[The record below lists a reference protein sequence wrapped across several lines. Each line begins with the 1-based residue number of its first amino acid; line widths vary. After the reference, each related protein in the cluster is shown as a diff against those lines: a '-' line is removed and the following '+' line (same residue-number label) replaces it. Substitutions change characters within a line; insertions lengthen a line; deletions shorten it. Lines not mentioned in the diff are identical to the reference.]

1 MSSKYDI
8 YAPVVNLLN
17 SQHKTDKEIERIIGV
32 DSRRIS
38 DIRKRNN
45 IIRVYPSETP
55 LKFTNL
61 EYQLLIGGLVGDLCI
76 FKDKKSIY
84 HRFSFAHSTKQKS
97 YFLLKYNLLKRF
109 LSKPTERSWHDKRT
123 NNVYEEIKTQS
134 FTHKLFSELY
144 EKWYVEGRKI
154 IHDDIWNLDEIGL
167 ATIYFDD
174 GYVEGYG
181 HGISLDS
188 YTKEDIYKLYQV
200 LTEKFDL
207 KCTTPKHGRSIYI
220 KSESAEKFKKLVQ
233 PLVTKN
239 TKYKI

>member
-1 MSSKYDI
+1 SYNYSFYQFNFLYRQASHSKITTLSLHD
-8 YAPVVNLLN
+8 ALP
-17 SQHKTDKEIERIIGV
+17 
-32 DSRRIS
+32 IS
-38 DIRKRNN
+38 
-45 IIRVYPSETP
+45 
-55 LKFTNL
+55 
-61 EYQLLIGGLVGDLCI
+61 
-76 FKDKKSIY
+76 
-84 HRFSFAHSTKQKS
+84 
-97 YFLLKYNLLKRF
+97 
-109 LSKPTERSWHDKRT
+109 
-123 NNVYEEIKTQS
+123 NNVYEEIKAQS

-220 KSESAEKFKKLVQ
+220 KSESA
-233 PLVTKN
+233 
-239 TKYKI
+239 

>member
-1 MSSKYDI
+1 SRWHNYHEQWNNDKTKDRCCLIYVKVEVSNRIKSRELRRIYMSSKYDI

-97 YFLLKYNLLKRF
+97 YFLLKYNLLK
-109 LSKPTERSWHDKRT
+109 
-123 NNVYEEIKTQS
+123 
-134 FTHKLFSELY
+134 
-144 EKWYVEGRKI
+144 
-154 IHDDIWNLDEIGL
+154 
-167 ATIYFDD
+167 
-174 GYVEGYG
+174 
-181 HGISLDS
+181 
-188 YTKEDIYKLYQV
+188 
-200 LTEKFDL
+200 
-207 KCTTPKHGRSIYI
+207 
-220 KSESAEKFKKLVQ
+220 
-233 PLVTKN
+233 
-239 TKYKI
+239 